1 MLVSIAEEMNPTRR
15 NTMEDVHVVRGP
27 GSWNSPND
35 KATFIGVYDGHGGR
49 NIVDYLEDHL
59 HSNVANEWS
68 HATKES
74 RWKKVEMGDDCKLKR
89 RRLDA
94 NFKNINNNFD
104 SASGKEIDSTM
115 EKNQC
120 DRDTEDEAK
129 CIRLSLERAFL
140 LTDIQSRMAGLSTS
154 GATVVCCIII
164 PKFSSDGSL
173 RSITIHAANAGDAR
187 AVLSSKNAKI
197 MADCDSGAYSESV
210 AVAMSKNSQLNEFKH
225 KSDSAAA
232 MRITHDHKSTDA
244 DEIRRIEKAGGVM
257 IRGRVLGVLA
267 VARSLGDHG
276 LKEFV
281 IGRPYLSSTVI
292 QIEKE
297 CDKFSEP
304 QVRNEFIKGRK
315 GLSASSYSP
324 LTDGDFLIV
333 ACDGLWDVMED
344 QEAVDLVRKFS
355 LENNPRSENCSKKEV
370 ASFLI
375 EEALRRGSTDNITVV
390 VYWL

>member
-15 NTMEDVHVVRGP
+15 NTMEDAHVVQGP
-27 GSWNSPND
+27 GSWDSPND

-59 HSNVANEWS
+59 HSNVANEWCY
-68 HATKES
+68 AAKES
-74 RWKKVEMGDDCKLKR
+74 RLKQAEMGDDRKLKR
-89 RRLDA
+89 RRLA
-94 NFKNINNNFD
+94 NDQTNLD
-104 SASGKEIDSTM
+104 PASGKENVATV
-115 EKNQC
+115 EKNQSEY
-120 DRDTEDEAK
+120 DIEEEARY
-129 CIRLSLERAFL
+129 IRLSLERAFL

-164 PKFSSDGSL
+164 PKFSADGSL
-173 RSITIHAANAGDAR
+173 RSIVVHAANAGDAR
-187 AVLSSKNAKI
+187 AVLSSKNAKKI
-197 MADCDSGAYSESV
+197 AQCDSGAYSESGSV
-210 AVAMSKNSQLNEFKH
+210 TMSDKSNSSEFKN
-225 KSDSAAA
+225 KNDSVASL
-232 MRITHDHKSTDA
+232 RITHDHKSTDA
-244 DEIRRIEKAGGVM
+244 DEIERIEKAGGVM

-297 CDKFSEP
+297 RDKPESR
-304 QVRNEFIKGRK
+304 VINECGKERRR
-315 GLSASSYSP
+315 GLSSPGCSP

-344 QEAVDLVRKFS
+344 HEAVNLVRKFTA
-355 LENNPRSENCSKKEV
+355 ENTSRSKKCSKQEV

-390 VYWL
+390 VCWL

>member
-15 NTMEDVHVVRGP
+15 NTMEDVHVVKEP
-27 GSWNSPND
+27 GSWDSPND

-59 HSNVANEWS
+59 HSNVANEWCY
-68 HATKES
+68 AAEES
-74 RWKKVEMGDDCKLKR
+74 RLKQAEMSDDRKLKR
-89 RRLDA
+89 RRLA
-94 NFKNINNNFD
+94 NDQTNLD
-104 SASGKEIDSTM
+104 STGGKENVATV
-115 EKNQC
+115 EKNQS
-120 DRDTEDEAK
+120 DYDIEEEARY
-129 CIRLSLERAFL
+129 IRLSLERAFL

-154 GATVVCCIII
+154 GATVVCCIVI
-164 PKFSSDGSL
+164 PKFSADGSL
-173 RSITIHAANAGDAR
+173 RSIEVHAANAGDAR
-187 AVLSSKNAKI
+187 AVLSSKNAEKI
-197 MADCDSGAYSESV
+197 AHCDSGAYSESGSV
-210 AVAMSKNSQLNEFKH
+210 PASEKSNSKEFKN
-225 KSDSAAA
+225 KNDSVAAL
-232 MRITHDHKSTDA
+232 RITHDHKSTDA
-244 DEIRRIEKAGGVM
+244 DEIERIEKAGGVM

-297 CDKFSEP
+297 RDKSESR
-304 QVRNEFIKGRK
+304 VMNECSIERRR
-315 GLSASSYSP
+315 GLNSSECSP

-344 QEAVDLVRKFS
+344 HEAVNLVRKFTA
-355 LENNPRSENCSKKEV
+355 ENPSRSKKCSKQEV

-390 VYWL
+390 VCWL